1 MEAPLIPKSHTKE
14 ACIRRLEQHTKQ
26 VMADSYNKYFVTEG
40 QSDLISAPPHYTQYK
55 IEPVDFIMKNKLE
68 FWQGNIIKYIMRFEK
83 KNGVEDLKKARTYLN
98 RKISELETSSD

>member
-1 MEAPLIPKSHTKE
+1 METTSNLMPYRQEECRELPKEYK
-14 ACIRRLEQHTKQ
+14 KQ
-26 VMADSYNKYFVTEG
+26 TSIDITDIDKLKKA
-40 QSDLISAPPHYTQYK
+40 QPDLINTPPHYTQYK
-55 IEPVDFIMKNKLE
+55 IEPIDFIMKNKLE